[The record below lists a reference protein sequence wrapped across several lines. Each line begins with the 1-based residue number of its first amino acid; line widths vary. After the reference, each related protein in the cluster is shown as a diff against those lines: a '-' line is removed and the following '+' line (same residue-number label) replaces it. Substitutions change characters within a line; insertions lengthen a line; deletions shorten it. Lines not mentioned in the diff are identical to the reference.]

1 MHHWYDDPVVE
12 AKVEALIKRL
22 SLAEKIDLVS
32 GKNDI
37 AACPDRAIASPPPY
51 PLLALA
57 DGPAGVRMNT
67 PAINDGKATAWPAPI
82 AIAAS
87 WDEALARLY
96 GDRLGAEF
104 AATGHNVMLG
114 PAVDIARVPLG
125 GRIFESFGEDP
136 LLQARMV
143 AAEIPAI
150 QAHRVQAC
158 IKHYIANNQEF
169 ERNTIDVQIDN
180 RTLHEIYLLPFAAAV
195 KAGVC
200 AVMGSYNRVN
210 GIYACGN
217 AWLLTDILR
226 RELGFRGWVISDY
239 LATPDTVMAANA
251 GLDWELGPRHW
262 GDQLLAAVQSGAVS
276 IERLDE
282 MVRRILRPA
291 IGLGLDEH
299 PPQITA
305 LPTIEHGEL
314 AREMAERCMVLLKNE
329 RQTLPLE
336 RTQIRSL
343 AVFGPD
349 ADSVAAAGG
358 GSGAVQPT
366 YGVSVVEGLR
376 RYLGP
381 TVQIHYAPGVD
392 PIGPGTLL
400 PGLPPIPSCWLQPS
414 GTTIASGLRAAY
426 WPNRVWEGEP
436 HSERVE
442 PNLNFNF
449 GFFDLFPGAS
459 PATPGAPAR
468 PDGLPAE
475 FSARWDGYLIVP
487 VDGEYR
493 LQLSCYGT
501 ARLWLDGEAL
511 IDTDAM
517 FGEPAGLTTLYT
529 ASVTLRGGSRLRLQ
543 VAYQSLPHQH
553 TFGFAEARLRLG
565 WLPPPEVIDPP
576 IRAAA
581 ELAQSCDAA
590 IVVAR
595 TFEGEQMDRPDLSL
609 PNGQDRLIRA
619 VAAANPRTVVV
630 LMNGGPVATAA
641 WEEHVP
647 AILEAWFAGQEQ
659 GRAVARILF
668 GEVNPAGKLPLTFP
682 RDLADTPVATAQ
694 QYPGVE
700 GVVSYSEGL
709 LVGYR
714 GYDQL
719 GLTPQYPFGHGLS
732 YTTFAYSKLR
742 IDRSAEDINICFT
755 ITNTGQRR
763 GAEVAQVYASLPVAL
778 GEPPRRLVGW
788 ARVELDPGEQREVT
802 VNLVLHPPA
811 SPLSYWD
818 DAQGTWL
825 TASGTYTFWIGASSR
840 DLRLQGYITL

>member
-1 MHHWYDDPVVE
+1 MNHWYDDPAVE
-12 AKVEALIKRL
+12 AKVEALLRRL

-37 AACPDRAIASPPPY
+37 AARPDRTIASPSPY

-67 PAINDGKATAWPAPI
+67 AAINEGKATAWPAPI

-87 WDEALARLY
+87 WDEALAWLY

-114 PAVDIARVPLG
+114 PAVDIVRVPLG

-158 IKHYIANNQEF
+158 VKHYIVNNQEY
-169 ERNTIDVQIDN
+169 ERNTIDVRIDD
-180 RTLHEIYLLPFAAAV
+180 RTLHQIYLPPFAAAV
-195 KAGVC
+195 QAGVC
-200 AVMGSYNRVN
+200 AVMGSYNRVH
-210 GIYACGN
+210 GVYACAN
-217 AWLLTDILR
+217 ARLLTDILR
-226 RELGFRGWVISDY
+226 HELGFRGWVISDY
-239 LATPDTVMAANA
+239 LATPDTVTSAHA
-251 GLDWELGPRHW
+251 GLEWELGPRHW
-262 GDQLLAAVQSGAVS
+262 GDHLLAAVESGAVS

-282 MVRRILRPA
+282 MVRRIVRPA
-291 IGLGLDEH
+291 IGLGLDDH
-299 PPQITA
+299 PPTITE
-305 LPTIEHGEL
+305 LPVAEHGAQ
-314 AREMAERCMVLLKNE
+314 ARKMAERCMVLLKNE
-329 RQTLPLE
+329 RQTLPFE
-336 RTQIRSL
+336 RTHIRSL
-343 AVFGPD
+343 AVIGPD

-381 TVQIHYAPGVD
+381 DVQIYYAPGVD
-392 PIGPGTLL
+392 PIGPGALL
-400 PGLPPIPSCWLQPS
+400 PGLPPI
-414 GTTIASGLRAAY
+414 ASGWFRPDKTTTEPGLFATY
-426 WPNRVWEGEP
+426 WPNRAWEGAP
-436 HSERVE
+436 HSQRIE
-442 PNLNFNF
+442 PSINLNF

-459 PATPGAPAR
+459 PASPGAPDC
-468 PDGLPAE
+468 PHGLPHE
-475 FSARWDGYLIVP
+475 FSARWQGYLHVP

-501 ARLWLDGEAL
+501 ARLWLDGAL
-511 IDTDAM
+511 AIDTEHAV
-517 FGEPAGLTTLYT
+517 GEPAGVTALYT
-529 ASVTLRGGSRLRLQ
+529 VSLLLRGGTSLAVQ
-543 VAYQSLPHQH
+543 VEYQSPLFQH
-553 TFGFAEARLRLG
+553 SFGFAEARLRLG
-565 WLPPPEVIDPP
+565 WLSPDGVIDPQV
-576 IRAAA
+576 RTAA

-595 TFEGEQMDRPDLSL
+595 TFEGEQMDRPDLEL
-609 PNGQDRLIRA
+609 PNGQGDLIRA

-630 LMNGGPVATAA
+630 LMNGGPVATTA
-641 WEEHVP
+641 WEGDVP

-659 GRAVARILF
+659 GNAVARILF

-682 RDLADTPVATAQ
+682 RNLAETPVAAAQ
-694 QYPGVE
+694 QYPGLE

-732 YTTFAYSKLR
+732 YTTFAYTDLR
-742 IDRSAEDINICFT
+742 IDQQTPSIHIRFT
-755 ITNTGQRR
+755 ITNTGSRR
-763 GAEVAQVYASLPVAL
+763 GAEVAQVYAGLPAVL
-778 GEPPRRLVGW
+778 GEPPHRLVGW
-788 ARVELDPGEQREVT
+788 ARVELDPGEQCDVT
-802 VNLVLHPPA
+802 VTIELQSSAN
-811 SPLSYWD
+811 PLSYWNIS
-818 DAQGTWL
+818 QGCWL
-825 TASGTYTFWIGASSR
+825 TASGLYTIWVGASSR
-840 DLRLQGYITL
+840 DVRLHGSVML